1 MAQIGISPEVRT
13 LALELANLGRAA
25 ETTLTGFS
33 TEASLRRL
41 VADLKTAKGTAHK
54 LERAIKARLAS
65 QAAQERKEARLRT
78 AQHKHARTG
87 ALAGA

>member
-1 MAQIGISPEVRT
+1 MQIGITPEVRT
-13 LALELANLGRAA
+13 LALELANFGRAA

-41 VADLKTAKGTAHK
+41 VTDLKTAKGTVRN

-65 QAAQERKEARLRT
+65 QAAQEREEARRRMIS
-78 AQHKHARTG
+78 HKP
-87 ALAGA
+87 AGQSVIA